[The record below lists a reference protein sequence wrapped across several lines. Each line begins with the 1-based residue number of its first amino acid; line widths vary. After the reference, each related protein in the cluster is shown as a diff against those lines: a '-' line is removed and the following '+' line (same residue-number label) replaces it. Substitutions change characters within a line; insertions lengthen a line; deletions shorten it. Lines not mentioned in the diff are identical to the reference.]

1 MANGTQKKGTK
12 PDDGST
18 PYFEECDDTYG
29 DLTEGKTGPRRPV
42 TTLPSD
48 PMPDANPPVPPPP
61 TTTEMRPGEPPSPD
75 KKEHRAATPG
85 LSFKSAFTVPDKS
98 VPFEPPVHEDVAD
111 PSAADEQKRFEAR
124 RRQVGFLIVA
134 AVAVV
139 GIVAG
144 FFFFKGDDKKN
155 QTEQEDIL
163 NQFTKGQ
170 LKNTDD
176 LNMRIN
182 KNKPEKIV
190 PGASQPLPGAAT
202 ASEPTPSAETE
213 ASGAARRLTPPKTP
227 VSGADSRGSNFH
239 KDQEIIA
246 KYEEIN
252 PAAAAAGSGR
262 TDGVAVPPPWGSSL
276 LPSAAAGSPA
286 PVNNRAARTVFIPG
300 SRAASHEAPST
311 IEKKENFGLHDVKL
325 KAKLLFAVRSSSSSK
340 IVAEALEAA
349 GNIPIGAKFYGS
361 ASFANNRVYVSF
373 DEVSIGGNKTAIQGT
388 AIQGSD
394 PGLSAE
400 VIEISNQNQA
410 ANFAIGATKT
420 AAQALSEAGSSIAGG
435 AVGNM
440 IEPHAQDI
448 QKDKE
453 ASKMTVEYR
462 VPAKTPFFIYFE

>member
-48 PMPDANPPVPPPP
+48 PMPAANPPAPAPP
-61 TTTEMRPGEPPSPD
+61 TTTGAAQPQPAPARSQQIP
-75 KKEHRAATPG
+75 AATPG

-98 VPFEPPVHEDVAD
+98 VPFEPPVHEEVAD
-111 PSAADEQKRFEAR
+111 PSAAAEQKRFEAR

-144 FFFFKGDDKKN
+144 FFFFKGNDKKT

-182 KNKPEKIV
+182 RNKPEKIV
-190 PGASQPLPGAAT
+190 PGASQPLPGTAT
-202 ASEPTPSAETE
+202 RKGAEADTE
-213 ASGAARRLTPPKTP
+213 ESGAARRLTPQKTP
-227 VSGADSRGSNFH
+227 VSGANPRGSNFH
-239 KDQEIIA
+239 KDQEIVA

-252 PAAAAAGSGR
+252 PAVAAAGSGR
-262 TDGVAVPPPWGSSL
+262 TDGSSL

-311 IEKKENFGLHDVKL
+311 IEKKDNFGLHDVKL

-340 IVAEALEAA
+340 IVAEAVEAA

-361 ASFANNRVYVSF
+361 ASFANNRVYVTF

-420 AAQALSEAGSSIAGG
+420 GAQVLSEAGSSIAGG

-453 ASKMTVEYR
+453 ASKMTVEYK

>member
-1 MANGTQKKGTK
+1 
-12 PDDGST
+12 
-18 PYFEECDDTYG
+18 
-29 DLTEGKTGPRRPV
+29 
-42 TTLPSD
+42 
-48 PMPDANPPVPPPP
+48 MPDANPPAPVLP

-75 KKEHRAATPG
+75 KKERRSATPG

-98 VPFEPPVHEDVAD
+98 VPFEPPVHEEVAD
-111 PSAADEQKRFEAR
+111 PSAAAEQKRFEAR
-124 RRQVGFLIVA
+124 RRQAGFLIVA

-144 FFFFKGDDKKN
+144 FFFFKGNDKKN

-190 PGASQPLPGAAT
+190 PGASQPLLGAAGTPKAAHQPLPGT
-202 ASEPTPSAETE
+202 ATRKGPEADEVGHGPAPAGE
-213 ASGAARRLTPPKTP
+213 ASSAADTEEAGGARRLTPPKTP
-227 VSGADSRGSNFH
+227 VSGFH

-246 KYEEIN
+246 KYEGIN
-252 PAAAAAGSGR
+252 PAAAAA
-262 TDGVAVPPPWGSSL
+262 PI
-276 LPSAAAGSPA
+276 
-286 PVNNRAARTVFIPG
+286 NNRAARTVFIPG
-300 SRAASHEAPST
+300 TRAASHEAPST
-311 IEKKENFGLHDVKL
+311 IEKKDNGLAPQGGNLGLHDVKL

-340 IVAEALEAA
+340 IVAEAVEAA

-361 ASFANNRVYVSF
+361 ASFANSRVYVSF
-373 DEVSIGGNKTAIQGT
+373 AEVLIDGSKIPIQGT

-394 PGLSAE
+394 PGLGAE
-400 VIEISNQNQA
+400 VIEISNSNSA
-410 ANFAIGATKT
+410 ANFAIGATKS

-462 VPAKTPFFIYFE
+462 VQAKTPFFIYFE